1 MRLVG
6 EIGQYVPADSSLHRM
21 DAAAKIVLVAAF
33 AVSLFA
39 VQGFPGLVVQTALV
53 GVGVV
58 VSRVPVRVAIRGVRT
73 VAIILLFTLLLH
85 ALEWRSPEAALIR
98 IGPLSVTAEGLADGL
113 FFSWRIVLLVVGT
126 SLLAL
131 TTPPVQLT
139 DGIERLL
146 RPLAA
151 VRVPVHDLAM
161 MLSIAIRF
169 IPATVSEADQVI
181 MAQVARGARIGRG
194 WPVERV
200 GSYVPVLVPLF
211 VGLFRRADELAIAL
225 DARCYRGAAGRTRY
239 RERRMGGSDWMALA
253 AGVAVFVAV
262 GVLL

>member
-1 MRLVG
+1 M
-6 EIGQYVPADSSLHRM
+6 IA
-21 DAAAKIVLVAAF
+21 
-33 AVSLFA
+33 
-39 VQGFPGLVVQTALV
+39 
-53 GVGVV
+53 VV
-58 VSRVPVRVAIRGVRT
+58 VSRVPARIALRGVRT

-85 ALEWRSPEAALIR
+85 ALEWRSAR
-98 IGPLSVTAEGLADGL
+98 SGPRAGWSLSVTAEGLADGL
-113 FFSWRIVLLVVGT
+113 FFSWRIVLLVIGT

-151 VRVPVHDLAM
+151 LRVPVHDLAM
-161 MLSIAIRF
+161 MLSIALRF

-181 MAQVARGARIGRG
+181 TAQIARGARIGRG
-194 WPVERV
+194 GPVARI

-239 RERRMGGSDWMALA
+239 RERRMHGADWIALA
-253 AGVAVFVAV
+253 GGVAVFVVV